1 MVFDMAGTTVN
12 ENNVVYKTLQRSI
25 NEQGLQLPLETVL
38 TYGAG
43 KEKKQAIIDIL
54 NHIQTGYAVEKLAG
68 LIYVKFK
75 SSLKLAYE
83 NLDVKAYE
91 GVEKLFQYVRARGI
105 KVVLNTGYDS
115 ATAETLLS
123 RLNWKVRTDIDG
135 LVTASMVKNGRPHPE
150 MIHKAMGFFGITD
163 PREVLKAGDSV
174 VDIEEGKNAGCGITV
189 GVLTGAQTEEEL
201 KKAAPDYIFDSLDKV
216 LTIL

>member
-1 MVFDMAGTTVN
+1 MAGTTVN
-12 ENNVVYKTLQRSI
+12 EDNMVYKTLQRSI
-25 NEQGLQLPLETVL
+25 NEQGFQLPLETVL

-54 NHIQTGYAVEKLAG
+54 NHIQTGDAEEKLAD

-75 SSLKLAYE
+75 NSLKLAYE
-83 NLDVKAYE
+83 NLDVQPYE
-91 GVEKLFQYVRARGI
+91 GVEKLFQYVRGRGV

-123 RLNWKVRTDIDG
+123 RLNWTVGTDIDG

-150 MIHKAMGFFGITD
+150 MIHKAMGLFGITD
-163 PREVLKAGDSV
+163 PKEVLKAGDSM

-201 KKAAPDYIFDSLDKV
+201 KKAAPDYIFDSLDK
-216 LTIL
+216 ILKLL